1 MSAEGSHPQEPPLRQ
16 LLLNPTSLQK
26 MTTVLAANIEKGSV
40 FLLDSQTATWMDTT
54 LAGALAS
61 LTGGSVLCIS
71 TDDIQTNLLENKAT
85 LALLA
90 AAPTLLL
97 CTSWAN
103 GTFAQAVRPFVQ
115 ACRECLGKE
124 HNMNI
129 DGIVTVRLDRS
140 DETRWLEQLGVV
152 RACSV
157 TNETS
162 QEESEGNC
170 QGADAKKS
178 PLIQNDAS
186 GSSGGSN
193 ITAASTIDNAEEKRA
208 MMSETT
214 TTLDAKDL
222 ASAHL
227 VVGGDTMVVM
237 EEDAVNTPTVQ
248 HLESDS
254 ASEAPGDSK
263 IIQVEV
269 ASEDGDGTAH
279 ERFSMTTKAARWA
292 AHSRRVQGRFRDA
305 GFAATSAWTNS
316 AAADSTDG
324 AEESTVPS
332 NPPLEE
338 ATEGAPDATR
348 MLDDPWQAAAREPTS
363 SSLSP
368 SSSPLTKNV
377 AGRSSLKRP
386 RASDSSSKKNRDTVL
401 TTVFQIEK
409 NQKS

>member
-1 MSAEGSHPQEPPLRQ
+1 MAAEGSHPQEPPLRQ

-103 GTFAQAVRPFVQ
+103 GAFAQAVRPFVQ

-124 HNMNI
+124 HNMNV

-162 QEESEGNC
+162 QEKGSEGNC
-170 QGADAKKS
+170 QGADAKQS
-178 PLIQNDAS
+178 PLIQNDTC
-186 GSSGGSN
+186 GSSSSNN
-193 ITAASTIDNAEEKRA
+193 ITAASTIDKAEEKRA
-208 MMSETT
+208 MMIETT
-214 TTLDAKDL
+214 TTLDAKDVA

-237 EEDAVNTPTVQ
+237 EEDAANTPTVQ
-248 HLESDS
+248 YPESDS
-254 ASEAPGDSK
+254 ASK
-263 IIQVEV
+263 
-269 ASEDGDGTAH
+269 
-279 ERFSMTTKAARWA
+279 
-292 AHSRRVQGRFRDA
+292 
-305 GFAATSAWTNS
+305 
-316 AAADSTDG
+316 
-324 AEESTVPS
+324 
-332 NPPLEE
+332 L
-338 ATEGAPDATR
+338 
-348 MLDDPWQAAAREPTS
+348 
-363 SSLSP
+363 
-368 SSSPLTKNV
+368 
-377 AGRSSLKRP
+377 
-386 RASDSSSKKNRDTVL
+386 
-401 TTVFQIEK
+401 
-409 NQKS
+409 